1 MSSPEVSGDGAAEP
15 DTLHLHASAV
25 ACDGRGL
32 LILGPSGSGKSAL
45 ALQLMALGADLVSDD
60 AVMLRRGENATL
72 VATAPDTIRGLVEA
86 RGIGLLRAPALRGC
100 PIHAV
105 LDLSRTETERL
116 PPARTTCLLGVTL
129 PLLHKVET
137 NHFAAALRVYLSGGR
152 GA

>member
-1 MSSPEVSGDGAAEP
+1 MSSPGGSEGGTAQP

-45 ALQLMALGADLVSDD
+45 ALQLMAFGADLVADD
-60 AVMLRRGENATL
+60 AVVLRRGEDGTL
-72 VATAPDTIRGLVEA
+72 AATAPDTIRGLVEA
-86 RGIGLLRAPALRGC
+86 RGIGLLRAPASPRC
-100 PIHAV
+100 TIHAV
-105 LDLSRTETERL
+105 VDLSRTETERL
-116 PPARTTCLLGVTL
+116 PPERTTCLLGVTV
-129 PLLHKVET
+129 PLVHKVET

>member
-1 MSSPEVSGDGAAEP
+1 MSSPKVTGDGAAHP
-15 DTLHLHASAV
+15 DTLQLHASAV

-60 AVMLRRGENATL
+60 AVVLNRGRDGAL

-86 RGIGLLRAPALRGC
+86 RGIGLLYAPALSGC

-105 LDLSRTETERL
+105 VDLSRTETERL
-116 PPARTTCLLGVTL
+116 PPERTTCLLGVTL

-137 NHFAAALRVYLSGGR
+137 NHFAAALRVYLAGGR